1 MASLAATATEMKV
14 TTTNKISHNIIQ
26 NMSKQDFA
34 TSGLTQDFEYLVVA
48 DSHGRGF
55 NKDYYT
61 NMFKSLSWGVFL
73 ADETWRERLIKL
85 CDNAN
90 MSRLIGTTFTCVKIT
105 SEHFEVTWI
114 GDSSAKIFKDG
125 NLVWMTKDHDYDNE
139 EDIEKLKQF
148 EGFTCKDAWDIQA
161 TSHIRMTSKKAKQ
174 IRIKGE
180 TTNMTRSLGHRGA
193 FSALGFENVIIP
205 RDEGTYKIVVGSDGF
220 WQVMSDEDTP
230 FILDKENSAEI
241 LTRAARNRWEQPWEH
256 DDTMGHITKNVNIPA
271 HNWDDVAV
279 ATWSN

>member
-34 TSGLTQDFEYLVVA
+34 TSGSTQDFEYLVVA

-90 MSRLIGTTFTCVKIT
+90 MSRLIGTTFTCVKNYLRT
-105 SEHFEVTWI
+105 F
-114 GDSSAKIFKDG
+114 
-125 NLVWMTKDHDYDNE
+125 
-139 EDIEKLKQF
+139 
-148 EGFTCKDAWDIQA
+148 
-161 TSHIRMTSKKAKQ
+161 
-174 IRIKGE
+174 
-180 TTNMTRSLGHRGA
+180 
-193 FSALGFENVIIP
+193 
-205 RDEGTYKIVVGSDGF
+205 
-220 WQVMSDEDTP
+220 
-230 FILDKENSAEI
+230 
-241 LTRAARNRWEQPWEH
+241 
-256 DDTMGHITKNVNIPA
+256 
-271 HNWDDVAV
+271 
-279 ATWSN
+279 